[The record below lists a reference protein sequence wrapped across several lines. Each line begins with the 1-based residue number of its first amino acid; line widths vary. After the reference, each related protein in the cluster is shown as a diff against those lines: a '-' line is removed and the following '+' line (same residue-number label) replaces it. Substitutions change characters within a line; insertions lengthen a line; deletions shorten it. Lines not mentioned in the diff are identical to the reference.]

1 MLRANK
7 RLERLQSASFLPL
20 VDSPTL
26 CVTCLG
32 PSLLL
37 VGPVLY
43 FVTSTAFLASS
54 ELTRGTNRRPEK
66 AIRDRS
72 TGRVPKFVKKQLS
85 NCFDATEL
93 HVQEILSTPFS
104 SLSRTALPNSA
115 FEAPRPLF
123 VSVPSLP
130 GLVRLSAHLSAIP
143 GLLRLYYT
151 FNVVLAPFFK
161 QRPAAWACS
170 LPAEAPAP
178 RGLPF
183 SSVRSDSQHHCSALL
198 NNNWVSGISLQQK
211 ATMYTAL
218 DWL

>member
-93 HVQEILSTPFS
+93 HVQEILSTPFLLPLSNRFAQFRLRS
-104 SLSRTALPNSA
+104 SP
-115 FEAPRPLF
+115 
-123 VSVPSLP
+123 PSLCLGP
-130 GLVRLSAHLSAIP
+130 VFARSCETFRPPLCHSRSLASI
-143 GLLRLYYT
+143 LYLQRRT
-151 FNVVLAPFFK
+151 RTFFK
-161 QRPAAWACS
+161 QRP
-170 LPAEAPAP
+170 PP
-178 RGLPF
+178 RGLVPCL
-183 SSVRSDSQHHCSALL
+183 RKHQHRGAFP
-198 NNNWVSGISLQQK
+198 SLR
-211 ATMYTAL
+211 
-218 DWL
+218 